1 MMNQAESKLRAARCP
16 KINLQIRE
24 TNTEVIQF
32 YKSIGY
38 ARDLVVSMGK
48 RLEYDERYC
57 VGLYNAA
64 DADKPRR

>member
-1 MMNQAESKLRAARCP
+1 MMNQAESKLTTAGCP

-38 ARDLVVSMGK
+38 TKDLVVSMGK
-48 RLEYDERYC
+48 RLEHDDRHC
-57 VGLYNAA
+57 VEPGNAA
-64 DADKPRR
+64 DTGKPRR